1 VILVFGVGLAVVVG
15 LLRGGNL
22 RNFGNIRVRWAW
34 LALAAL
40 TIQVVL
46 IDLLP
51 NWSGAARLFFPLTHL
66 AILAVIWANRDLDG
80 MRLLAA
86 GVALNLIVIAAN
98 GGFMPVAPEVLV
110 RAGIADSVESVPLYT
125 RVARS
130 KGLVLPRDEIVL
142 GWLSDTIPLRPIQTI
157 VSIGDVLMVPG
168 VFLFV
173 EKAMLRQEDW

>member
-1 VILVFGVGLAVVVG
+1 MILVFGVGLAVAVG

-40 TIQVVL
+40 TIQVAIIYL
-46 IDLLP
+46 TP
-51 NWSGAARLFFPLTHL
+51 AWSDIARLFFPLTHL
-66 AILAVIWANRDLDG
+66 GILAVAWVNRHLGG

-86 GVALNLIVIAAN
+86 GVALNLLVMVAN

-110 RAGIADSVESVPLYT
+110 QAGIAESAEAVPLYT
-125 RVARS
+125 RVPHS
-130 KGLVLPRDEIVL
+130 KDVVLPRDEIAL
-142 GWLSDTIPLRPIQTI
+142 RWLSDTIPLRPIQTI

-173 EKAMLRQEDW
+173 EKAMLQQEGE